1 MLYGEQ
7 KMSLKLMYITNDPI
21 VATIAEQ
28 SGVDRIWIDLE
39 RMGKEERQ
47 HEMNSVKSNHILKDV
62 AKIRPYVK
70 NSELMVRVN
79 PLHGNSQAE
88 IDEVINSGA
97 DLVMLPMFKVTSD
110 VSRYVDMVGGRAK
123 VMLLA
128 ETAEAIEN
136 IEDIVRVPGI
146 DEIHIGLNDLHL
158 AYNLNFM
165 FELVANGTVDKIC
178 EIIRY
183 AGIPYGFGGVAK
195 LGEGLL
201 SAEYVLAEHY
211 RLGSSMVILSRSFC
225 DTCMIKEVEQIRSV
239 FSTGIKSI
247 RNYETLLKNQD
258 SSYFINN
265 HKKVQEI
272 VYSIVNEI
280 ERKRQ

>member
-1 MLYGEQ
+1 
-7 KMSLKLMYITNDPI
+7 MSLKLMYITNDPI

>member
-1 MLYGEQ
+1 
-7 KMSLKLMYITNDPI
+7 MSLKLMYITNDPI

-247 RNYETLLKNQD
+247 RNYEALLKNQD

-265 HKKVQEI
+265 HKKVQKI

>member
-1 MLYGEQ
+1 
-7 KMSLKLMYITNDPI
+7 MSLKLMYITNDPI

-39 RMGKEERQ
+39 RMGKEKRQ

-247 RNYETLLKNQD
+247 RNYEALLKNQD

-265 HKKVQEI
+265 HKKVQKI